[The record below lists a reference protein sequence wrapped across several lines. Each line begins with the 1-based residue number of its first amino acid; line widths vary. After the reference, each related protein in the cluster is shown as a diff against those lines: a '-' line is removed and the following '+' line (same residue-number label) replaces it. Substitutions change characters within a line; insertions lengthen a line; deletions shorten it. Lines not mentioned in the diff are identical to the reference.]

1 MTTDEILEILHN
13 NKDPKS
19 AGAMKRFGIISKNVL
34 GIRKPFL
41 RKLAKQ
47 IGKNHNTALQ
57 LWDSGIHEARILA
70 SMIDEPKFV
79 TAEQLDKWTNDF
91 DSWDICDQCC
101 INLYI
106 KTKFCNEKIFEWA
119 ESEKEF
125 VKRTAFS
132 LIAVSAVHLKK
143 EKDDV
148 FLKYLKLIEDK
159 SADNRNFVKKAVNWA
174 LRQIGKR
181 NLFLNEEAIKTAE
194 KLLAFNSSSAKW
206 IASDALRELRSEKI
220 IKRLKNNKNPN

>member
-1 MTTDEILEILHN
+1 MTTYEILEILHYK
-13 NKDPKS
+13 KDPQS
-19 AGAMKRFGIISKNVL
+19 AEAMKRFGIISKNVL

-41 RKLAKQ
+41 QKLAKQ

-79 TAEQLDKWTNDF
+79 TEEQLDKWTNDF

-101 INLYI
+101 INLYVN
-106 KTKFCNEKIFEWA
+106 TKFCKEKIFEWA

-181 NLFLNEEAIKTAE
+181 NLILNEEAIKTAE
-194 KLLAFNSSSAKW
+194 KILTANSKSAKW
-206 IASDALRELRSEKI
+206 IASDALRELKSEKI
-220 IKRLKNNKNPN
+220 IERLKNNKNPN